1 MGKKVKIKPVVVT
14 VDPVIVA
21 DPVDVPAPPAPVVP
35 VLPPLVLTPGFTAHI
50 DLIGVTAGQAHAGA
64 MLYGPRDFAAWGFNF
79 DVAAPAGLAS
89 VGNVELRIASGD
101 GEVALFKLQQAPFG
115 WLPPS
120 GLEVAP
126 QILPTQPDPANFLWV
141 SQIGTLEDT
150 DGYNANQTGGYLNLG
165 SLGIEYAFGAD
176 YRNVGEHYDV
186 DILLNGA
193 VQAHQSIDVII

>member
-35 VLPPLVLTPGFTAHI
+35 VLPPLVLTP
-50 DLIGVTAGQAHAGA
+50 
-64 MLYGPRDFAAWGFNF
+64 AWGFNF

-115 WLPPS
+115 WLPSS